1 MRSSHCVSPVV
12 GAVRPVSLR
21 ALQAFVLVAELDSFR
36 AASERLYMD
45 ASTISKLVRR
55 LEADLGVELLQRS
68 TRTVTLTDAGSAAL
82 DAARTLL
89 LATSRLYDAVGP
101 ATGTPHP

>member
-1 MRSSHCVSPVV
+1 M
-12 GAVRPVSLR
+12 
-21 ALQAFVLVAELDSFR
+21 QAFVLVAELDSFR

-68 TRTVTLTDAGSAAL
+68 TRTVTLTDAGAAAL

-89 LATSRLYDAVGP
+89 LATCRLYEAVGGIRAVP
-101 ATGTPHP
+101 GPGPPTGTPHV